1 MVEGNTPLALYQE
14 ISRSQ
19 PQLSHLNVF
28 DEYVGVPKE
37 EPRNCADLSRRNMIE
52 PRGNPEAQYHQVC
65 SLKAEAGRSIRQHEM
80 TIRLAGGLDVLVLG
94 KNAHIGFNEPGSD
107 ADLIGRVL
115 PLRRHRSMPTE
126 SGSVTSTRLTW
137 GCNRD
142 EDTSRSED
150 HSVARLRSRQVH
162 SGGSDVG
169 RSANARLPCV
179 LPSGPSR
186 YAHLYRHSRGGMSTA
201 WPGSPRSR

>member
-37 EPRNCADLSRRNMIE
+37 EPRNCANLSRRNMIE
-52 PRGNPEAQYHQVC
+52 PRGNPEAQYHQVR

-94 KNAHIGFNEPGSD
+94 KNAHIGFGFCFEGFNKTGEGVVHLSVD
-107 ADLIGRVL
+107 DYGNGVVGAYNRKGKGRTL
-115 PLRRHRSMPTE
+115 E
-126 SGSVTSTRLTW
+126 SR
-137 GCNRD
+137 
-142 EDTSRSED
+142 
-150 HSVARLRSRQVH
+150 
-162 SGGSDVG
+162 
-169 RSANARLPCV
+169 
-179 LPSGPSR
+179 
-186 YAHLYRHSRGGMSTA
+186 
-201 WPGSPRSR
+201 